1 MQPNPQPDPDG
12 VHASAIVRVEEGAP
26 RRFFSALADGGML
39 ASADKPT
46 VGDIAV
52 SPNLGGSFTMT
63 KEAFD
68 LAYEEC
74 NPVVDT
80 EVEYSPGFVINVR
93 KTHRKRPPCK

>member
-74 NPVVDT
+74 NPVIDT
-80 EVEYSPGFVINVR
+80 EVTYAPGFVIKAR
-93 KTHRKRPPCK
+93 ITHRKRPTCK

>member
-1 MQPNPQPDPDG
+1 MQPNLQPDPGG

-39 ASADKPT
+39 VSADKPV

-52 SPNLGGSFTMT
+52 SPNLGGSFTMA

-74 NPVVDT
+74 NPVIDT
-80 EVEYSPGFVINVR
+80 EVTYAPGFVIKAR
-93 KTHRKRPPCK
+93 ITHRKRPPCK